1 VVVPF
6 RRGGSDTRT
15 EPGCRA
21 RIGERTEET
30 MGFEF
35 GMFHE
40 FQRPA
45 GISDEQAFATS
56 FEQVDAAERWG
67 LDAMWLAE
75 IHIAPERSVLSA
87 PLTLASAIAART
99 KRMKIGTAVQVLPL
113 CHPLRLAEEVATVD
127 QISHGRLI
135 FGVGRSGFPRTYEAY
150 GVPYGES
157 RERFAE
163 TLEILKQAWTEDRFT
178 YKGKYY
184 SFENVAVTPKPY
196 QKPWPE
202 IRVAANSADTFPAI
216 AKLGHAVF
224 VAVRLGTLEELEPNI
239 TAYRNAWK
247 EAGHPGEGKVFLRA
261 PVYVADTDEAALRE
275 PEESIMYFYRY
286 LGERLEDSATR
297 AGVRAVEDRA
307 ARGRRLQEI
316 TYEDA
321 LREKI
326 IVGSPERVTDRL
338 TELKEKLGLDG
349 ILCEMNCGT
358 KIPHDRVMKSLQL
371 LCEKVS
377 PRFN

>member
-1 VVVPF
+1 
-6 RRGGSDTRT
+6 
-15 EPGCRA
+15 
-21 RIGERTEET
+21 

-40 FQRPA
+40 FQRTA
-45 GISDEQAFATS
+45 GMTEEDAFAIS
-56 FEQVDAAERWG
+56 FEQIDAAERWG

-75 IHIAPERSVLSA
+75 IHVAPERSVCSA

-135 FGVGRSGFPRTYEAY
+135 FGIGRSGFPRTYEAY

-157 RERFAE
+157 RERFTE
-163 TLEILKQAWTEDRFT
+163 TLDILKKAWTESPFS
-178 YKGKYY
+178 YKGQYY
-184 SFENVAVTPKPY
+184 SFDNVRVTPQPY

-216 AKLGHAVF
+216 AKQGHAVF

-239 TAYRNAWK
+239 SAYRQAWK

-261 PVYVADTDEAALRE
+261 PVYLAETEEAARRE
-275 PEESIMYFYRY
+275 PEDSIMYFYRY

-297 AGVRAVEDRA
+297 AGVRQVEDRA
-307 ARGRRLQEI
+307 ARGRRLQTISYDE
-316 TYEDA
+316 A
-321 LREKI
+321 LRDKI
-326 IVGSPERVTDRL
+326 VVGTPERVTDRL
-338 TELKEKLGLDG
+338 MGLKEKLGLDG

-358 KIPHDRVMKSLQL
+358 KIPHAKVMKSLQL

-377 PRFN
+377 SRFN

>member
-1 VVVPF
+1 M
-6 RRGGSDTRT
+6 
-15 EPGCRA
+15 A
-21 RIGERTEET
+21 
-30 MGFEF
+30 FEF

-45 GISDEQAFATS
+45 GISEEAAFAIS

-75 IHIAPERSVLSA
+75 IHLAPERSVLSA

-157 RERFAE
+157 RDRFAE
-163 TLEILKQAWTEDRFT
+163 TLEILKQAWTEQPFS
-178 YKGKYY
+178 YHGKYY
-184 SFENVAVTPKPY
+184 SFDNVRVTPKPW
-196 QKPWPE
+196 QQPWPE
-202 IRVAANSADTFPAI
+202 IRVAANSADTFPQI
-216 AKLGHAVF
+216 ARLGHAVF

-239 TAYRNAWK
+239 TAYRKAWK

-261 PVYVADTDEAALRE
+261 PVYVAETDQAAREE

-286 LGERLEDSATR
+286 LRERLEDSASR
-297 AGVRAVEDRA
+297 AGVRQVEDRA
-307 ARGRRLQEI
+307 ARGRRLQTI
-316 TYEDA
+316 TYDDA

-338 TELKEKLGLDG
+338 MGLKETLGLDG

-358 KIPHDRVMKSLQL
+358 KIPHAQVMKSLQL
-371 LCEKVS
+371 LCEKIS

>member
-1 VVVPF
+1 M
-6 RRGGSDTRT
+6 
-15 EPGCRA
+15 A
-21 RIGERTEET
+21 
-30 MGFEF
+30 FEF

-40 FQRPA
+40 FQRTA

-56 FEQVDAAERWG
+56 FEEIDAAERWG

-75 IHIAPERSVLSA
+75 IHVNPERSVCSA
-87 PLTLASAIAART
+87 PLTLASAVAART

-163 TLEILKQAWTEDRFT
+163 TLAILKQAWTEEAFS
-178 YKGKYY
+178 YKGQFY
-184 SFENVAVTPKPY
+184 SFDNVKVAPKPY

-239 TAYRNAWK
+239 TAYRKAWK

-261 PVYVADTDEAALRE
+261 PVYVAETDQAAREE

-286 LGERLEDSATR
+286 LGERLEDSASR

-307 ARGRRLQEI
+307 ARGRRLQNI

-321 LREKI
+321 LREKL
-326 IVGSPERVTDRL
+326 IVGSPGRVTDRL
-338 TELKEKLGLDG
+338 KELQDKLGLDG

-358 KIPHDRVMKSLQL
+358 KIPHARVMKSLQL
-371 LCEKVS
+371 LCEEVS

>member
-1 VVVPF
+1 M
-6 RRGGSDTRT
+6 
-15 EPGCRA
+15 A
-21 RIGERTEET
+21 
-30 MGFEF
+30 FEF

-40 FQRPA
+40 FQRTA
-45 GISDEQAFATS
+45 GMTEEDAFSVS
-56 FEQVDAAERWG
+56 FEQIDAAERWG

-75 IHIAPERSVLSA
+75 IHVAPERSVCSA

-99 KRMKIGTAVQVLPL
+99 KRIKIGTGVQVLPL

-163 TLEILKQAWTEDRFT
+163 TLEILKRAWTEDSFS

-184 SFENVAVTPKPY
+184 SFDNVKLTPKPF

-202 IRVAANSADTFPAI
+202 IRVAVNSADTFPAI
-216 AKLGHAVF
+216 AKLGHGVF

-239 TAYRNAWK
+239 TAYRKAWK
-247 EAGHPGEGKVFLRA
+247 EAGHPGNGKVFLRA
-261 PVYVADTDEAALRE
+261 PVYVAETDQAARDE

-307 ARGRRLQEI
+307 ARGRRLQTI
-316 TYEDA
+316 SYEDA
-321 LREKI
+321 LREKL

-338 TELKEKLGLDG
+338 LELRDKIGLDG

-358 KIPHDRVMKSLQL
+358 KIPHERVMKSLQL
-371 LCEKVS
+371 LCNEVM

>member
-1 VVVPF
+1 M
-6 RRGGSDTRT
+6 
-15 EPGCRA
+15 A
-21 RIGERTEET
+21 
-30 MGFEF
+30 FEF

-40 FQRPA
+40 FQRTA
-45 GISDEQAFATS
+45 GMTEEDAFSVS

-75 IHIAPERSVLSA
+75 IHVAPERSVCSA

-113 CHPLRLAEEVATVD
+113 CHPLRLAEEAATVD

-150 GVPYGES
+150 GVPYSES

-163 TLEILKQAWTEDRFT
+163 TLEILKQAWTEPRFS
-178 YKGKYY
+178 YHGKFY
-184 SFENVAVTPKPY
+184 SFDNVALTPKPY
-196 QKPWPE
+196 QQPWPE
-202 IRVAANSADTFPAI
+202 IRVAANSADTFPQI

-239 TAYRNAWK
+239 RAYREAWK

-261 PVYVADTDEAALRE
+261 PVYVAETQQQAIEE

-297 AGVRAVEDRA
+297 SGVRAVEDRA
-307 ARGRRLQEI
+307 ARGRRLQTI
-316 TYEDA
+316 SYEDA

-326 IVGSPERVTDRL
+326 IVGSPEGVTDRL
-338 TELKEKLGLDG
+338 MGLKETLGLDG
-349 ILCEMNCGT
+349 ILAEMNCGT
-358 KIPHDRVMKSLQL
+358 KIPHPNVMKSLQL
-371 LCEKVS
+371 LCEKVK
-377 PRFN
+377 PHFN

>member
-1 VVVPF
+1 M
-6 RRGGSDTRT
+6 T
-15 EPGCRA
+15 
-21 RIGERTEET
+21 
-30 MGFEF
+30 FEF

-40 FQRPA
+40 FQRTA
-45 GISDEQAFATS
+45 GMTEEDAFAIS
-56 FEQVDAAERWG
+56 FEQIDAAERWG

-75 IHIAPERSVLSA
+75 IHVAPERSVCSA

-163 TLEILKQAWTEDRFT
+163 TLDILKKAWTESPFS
-178 YKGKYY
+178 YHGKYY
-184 SFENVAVTPKPY
+184 SFDNVRVTPQPY

-202 IRVAANSADTFPAI
+202 IRVAANSADTFPQI
-216 AKLGHAVF
+216 AKAGHGVF

-239 TAYRNAWK
+239 AAYRQAWK
-247 EAGHPGEGKVFLRA
+247 EAGHPGQGQVFLRA
-261 PVYVADTDEAALRE
+261 PVYVADTDQAAREE

-307 ARGRRLQEI
+307 ARGRRLQTI
-316 TYEDA
+316 SYDDA

-338 TELKEKLGLDG
+338 MGLKEHLGLGG

-358 KIPHDRVMKSLQL
+358 KIPHARVMKSLQL
-371 LCEKVS
+371 LCETVS

>member
-1 VVVPF
+1 
-6 RRGGSDTRT
+6 
-15 EPGCRA
+15 
-21 RIGERTEET
+21 

-45 GISDEQAFATS
+45 GMSDEQAFATS

-163 TLEILKQAWTEDRFT
+163 TLEILKRAWTEPRFS
-178 YKGKYY
+178 YQGKYY
-184 SFENVAVTPKPY
+184 SFDNVALTPKPY

-239 TAYRNAWK
+239 TAYRKAWK

-261 PVYVADTDEAALRE
+261 PVYRRRHRRGGAAR
-275 PEESIMYFYRY
+275 SRKKASCISTAI
-286 LGERLEDSATR
+286 SASGLKIRRPAPGCGPSRT
-297 AGVRAVEDRA
+297 APRA
-307 ARGRRLQEI
+307 AAACRR
-316 TYEDA
+316 
-321 LREKI
+321 
-326 IVGSPERVTDRL
+326 SPTRTR
-338 TELKEKLGLDG
+338 
-349 ILCEMNCGT
+349 CARRSSSAR
-358 KIPHDRVMKSLQL
+358 PSA
-371 LCEKVS
+371 S
-377 PRFN
+377 PTG

>member
-1 VVVPF
+1 M
-6 RRGGSDTRT
+6 
-15 EPGCRA
+15 A
-21 RIGERTEET
+21 
-30 MGFEF
+30 FEF

-45 GISDEQAFATS
+45 GMSDEEAFATS

-87 PLTLASAIAART
+87 PLSMASAIAART

-157 RERFAE
+157 RDRFAE
-163 TLEILKQAWTEDRFT
+163 TLEILKQAWTEERFS

-184 SFENVAVTPKPY
+184 SFENVTLTPKPY

-239 TAYRNAWK
+239 TAYRKAWK

-261 PVYVADTDEAALRE
+261 PVYVADTDKAAREE

-297 AGVRAVEDRA
+297 SGVRAVEDRA

-321 LREKI
+321 LREKL
-326 IVGSPERVTDRL
+326 IVGSPESVTDRL
-338 TELKEKLGLDG
+338 MGLKETLGLDG

-358 KIPHDRVMKSLQL
+358 KIPHQRVMKSLQL